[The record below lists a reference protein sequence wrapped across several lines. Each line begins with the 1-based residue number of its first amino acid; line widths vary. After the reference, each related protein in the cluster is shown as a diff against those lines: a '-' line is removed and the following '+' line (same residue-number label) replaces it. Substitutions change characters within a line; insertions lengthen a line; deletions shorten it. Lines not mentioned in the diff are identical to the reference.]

1 MMETNKLISKVFELR
16 TGISNSALRQRA
28 KIISTYKAIAAK
40 SIENLIKA
48 NPENNYFAHCLLLP
62 GGDSQKYRFEIAKE
76 LENSGFDCTVNN
88 DSIYV
93 VLKIK

>member
-1 MMETNKLISKVFELR
+1 METKKLISKALELR
-16 TGISNSALRQRA
+16 TDINNYNSRQEA
-28 KIISTYKAIAAK
+28 KIISTYKTIAAK